1 MLSEFKPPHSIWN
14 KGSNSV
20 DLLVTWK
27 TSIQELDNHV
37 ADNTPNQNIPL
48 RRMSQRRRRF
58 TESLQ
63 KYFRWVWRRWQCR
76 CMGYDVREST
86 PKISIFLTIFEVTE
100 TNPSCPAAKRTM
112 RVYNR
117 KSAYEYTRAGSPCV
131 APHVTRACPIGAT
144 QKIKAHIVYVFNTA
158 PCNPTAVKRHE
169 SRAEMTAD
177 SKVQVHIRSRHDR
190 KRNKVR
196 ISVTFEY
203 IRRK

>member
-48 RRMSQRRRRF
+48 RRMSQRSRRF

-112 RVYNR
+112 RVYKKMNGVQH
-117 KSAYEYTRAGSPCV
+117 YP
-131 APHVTRACPIGAT
+131 AT
-144 QKIKAHIVYVFNTA
+144 
-158 PCNPTAVKRHE
+158 TAVILY
-169 SRAEMTAD
+169 ACLPAD
-177 SKVQVHIRSRHDR
+177 SDLSPATFDNEQP
-190 KRNKVR
+190 VR
-196 ISVTFEY
+196 ASFTPCLSECSQTLP
-203 IRRK
+203 